1 MPIKILKELQRF
13 LIFHSV
19 VNVAVLIA
27 WLFDIALDVKNYGH
41 VYKLLGP
48 YEIGLIAFNAF
59 CLIYVV
65 MFSRNRCKHILIANR
80 ANDIMVDVIM
90 TYCMLAIYYAMKYAV
105 EETISSMATYI
116 DATSALHHTIVNVAV
131 VSSVFPLFFCGY
143 LAIFLYGELRIYRI
157 IGNNIENIK
166 AGDESEECMN
176 LELEAEDANR
186 Y

>member
-1 MPIKILKELQRF
+1 MPIKILKELQHF
-13 LIFHSV
+13 LTFHSII
-19 VNVAVLIA
+19 NVAVLVA
-27 WLFDIALDVKNYGH
+27 WLIDVALDVKNYGH
-41 VYKLLGP
+41 VYRLLGP
-48 YEIGLIAFNAF
+48 YETCLIVFNAF
-59 CLIYVV
+59 CLIYIV
-65 MFSRNRCKHILIANR
+65 MFSRNRCKHMLIANR

-90 TYCMLAIYYAMKYAV
+90 TFCMFAIYYAMKYAV
-105 EETISSMATYI
+105 EETISSMTTYI
-116 DATSALHHTIVNVAV
+116 DPSSALHHTIVNVAI

-166 AGDESEECMN
+166 AGDESEESMN